1 MEQQNVEPKEVKF
14 GVEQMGKQTPRWAKM
29 MFKIFF
35 YITSI
40 AGLAVT
46 NFTSINPETKMLVLE
61 IVSFANI
68 AMHMFSQMFGLDDS
82 ESFPGNKFQSRNQN
96 SSI

>member
-1 MEQQNVEPKEVKF
+1 MPEEIKEQKF
-14 GVEQMGKQTPRWAKM
+14 GIGQMGKETPKWAKM

-46 NFTSINPETKMLVLE
+46 SFTNIPPNAKATVLE
-61 IVSFANI
+61 IVVFANT

-82 ESFPGNKFQSRNQN
+82 ESFPGSRRYQSSN
-96 SSI
+96 SKNNV